1 MATILKFEDI
11 IAWQKALELSDLI
24 YSHSNKE
31 KFSKYFGL
39 RDQMRR
45 ASISVISNIAE
56 GFEREGNNQFIF
68 FLLVAKASAGE
79 LRAQLYIARNQNYIS
94 MNEFEII
101 NQKVI
106 EVSKTIS
113 GFISYLRTQKKNDLE
128 AKKLSKHS

>member
-11 IAWQKALELSDLI
+11 IAWQKALELSDII

-31 KFSKYFGL
+31 KFSKDFGL

-45 ASISVISNIAE
+45 ASISVVSNITE

-113 GFISYLRTQKKNDLE
+113 GFISYLRTQKKNDLD

>member
-11 IAWQKALELSDLI
+11 IAWQKALELSDII

-31 KFSKYFGL
+31 KFSKDFGL

-45 ASISVISNIAE
+45 ASISVVSNIAE

-113 GFISYLRTQKKNDLE
+113 GFISYLRTQKKNDLD

>member
-1 MATILKFEDI
+1 MVTILKFEDI
-11 IAWQKALELSDLI
+11 IAWQKALELSDII

-31 KFSKYFGL
+31 KFSKDFGL

-45 ASISVISNIAE
+45 ASISVVSNIAE
-56 GFEREGNNQFIF
+56 GFEREGNNQFIY

-113 GFISYLRTQKKNDLE
+113 GFISYLRTQKKNDLD